1 MWTKYPWRWLPST
14 PGYPSDKQRPM
25 FPGPPW
31 GRASWDSVPPLLP
44 AAVGDLPRSAS
55 HSGALDG
62 CPCAVLLMLAP
73 RDPRAWEAVAR
84 CLPLSAA
91 APRWC
96 RGPLRSPRAGRLSRC
111 MTVAPMSERPHL
123 AARLCPSSSV
133 GHVTV
138 ICLVQLE
145 PRSRSCVAFTPPRD
159 PSHPP
164 PRSHS
169 GYQLAVSRWGAGG
182 QSGAASTE
190 PAFSP
195 SRLTPPALAP
205 LSPPHCRTWRRCL
218 WTTARQRWC
227 VSRHWDLG
235 GETTGLAP
243 RGQMQTAFLQR
254 LCLEPC
260 WCGN

>member
-1 MWTKYPWRWLPST
+1 MGRPREGGSSLCLKLGWVWPLSHWIEVWTKYPWRWLPST

-96 RGPLRSPRAGRLSRC
+96 RGPLRSPRAGRLSGC
-111 MTVAPMSERPHL
+111 MRVAPMSERPHL
-123 AARLCPSSSV
+123 AARLSV
-133 GHVTV
+133 S
-138 ICLVQLE
+138 QLLCWA
-145 PRSRSCVAFTPPRD
+145 RDSDLSRAVRATQQELCRIHTPEGPES
-159 PSHPP
+159 PTPK
-164 PRSHS
+164 
-169 GYQLAVSRWGAGG
+169 VS
-182 QSGAASTE
+182 
-190 PAFSP
+190 
-195 SRLTPPALAP
+195 
-205 LSPPHCRTWRRCL
+205 
-218 WTTARQRWC
+218 
-227 VSRHWDLG
+227 
-235 GETTGLAP
+235 
-243 RGQMQTAFLQR
+243 
-254 LCLEPC
+254 
-260 WCGN
+260 